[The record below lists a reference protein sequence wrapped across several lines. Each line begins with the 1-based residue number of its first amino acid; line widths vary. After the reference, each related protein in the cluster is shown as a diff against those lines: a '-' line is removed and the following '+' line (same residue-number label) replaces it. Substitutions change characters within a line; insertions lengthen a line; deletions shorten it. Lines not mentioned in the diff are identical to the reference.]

1 MSRSRRRATAIDDA
15 AAGRAALVR
24 LLRFVLVVMI
34 VLVAFFYVLDIGENA
49 SELGDWE
56 ITLVTGWPWVL
67 LFALTLAFGVIA
79 VDVLT
84 PEKKI
89 ATVSGVFFGIVAG
102 VVAAVALSYLLDR
115 LAEAYE
121 VQGSRIISSIKI
133 LIGIAAVYLSVS
145 IVLQTQDQFRL
156 VIPYVEFA
164 RQIRGPRPLLLDTSA
179 LIDARIL
186 DLGRT
191 GLLQTPI
198 MVPRFVVDELQSL
211 ADSQDRLKR
220 GRGRRG
226 LDTVTALQRH
236 PGLDVTIEESDAAG
250 AGVDQ
255 QIVDLA
261 GRLPATIVTTDS
273 GLGRVAAIKNVAFVN
288 LNEVAAAMRLNLIPG
303 DTIDVRIVRAGE
315 QPEQGVGYLDDG
327 TMVVVE
333 DGADLIGDA
342 VPVRVTN
349 SLQTNSGR
357 LVFARAKDDGHV
369 PARSAVPK
377 APPSDHARV
386 PDAGASDAE
395 SPPTSNEPPVAPP
408 ARRRDPRQAKARNPR
423 R

>member
-1 MSRSRRRATAIDDA
+1 M
-15 AAGRAALVR
+15 
-24 LLRFVLVVMI
+24 LVVVV
-34 VLVAFFYVLDIGENA
+34 VLVAFFYVLDIGENP
-49 SELGDWE
+49 SELGEWE
-56 ITLVTGWPWVL
+56 ITFVTGWPWVL

-79 VDVLT
+79 IDVLT

-164 RQIRGPRPLLLDTSA
+164 RQIRGPRPLLLDSSA
-179 LIDARIL
+179 LIDGRVL

-191 GLLQTPI
+191 GLLQAPI
-198 MVPRFVVDELQSL
+198 SVPRFVIDELQSL

-226 LDTVTALQRH
+226 LEIVTALQRH
-236 PGLDVTIEESDAAG
+236 PGLDVTIEESDAVG

-261 GRLPATIVTTDS
+261 SRLPATIVTTDS
-273 GLGRVAAIKNVAFVN
+273 GLGRVAAIKNVSFVN

-303 DTIDVRIVRAGE
+303 DSIDVRIVRAGE

-333 DGADLIGDA
+333 DGADVIGDV

-357 LVFARAKDDGHV
+357 LVFARAKDDGRA
-369 PARSAVPK
+369 PARMLESTTA
-377 APPSDHARV
+377 SGEDARATAAI
-386 PDAGASDAE
+386 PNDAE
-395 SPPTSNEPPVAPP
+395 SAPTQNEPAVSPP